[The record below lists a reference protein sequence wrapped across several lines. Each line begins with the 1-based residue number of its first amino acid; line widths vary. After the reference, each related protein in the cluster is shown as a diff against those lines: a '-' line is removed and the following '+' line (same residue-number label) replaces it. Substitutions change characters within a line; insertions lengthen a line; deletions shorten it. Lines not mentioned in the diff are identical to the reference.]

1 MKILFVIA
9 HIGKGG
15 GQVTQ
20 SIRLIKEI
28 SKHHDVKLLTL
39 RYDSDIVDE
48 PCETIYAGPLKFP
61 FGIFYLWK
69 KLITMKEK
77 FDVIQCFDG
86 YFALPAV
93 WLSGRRPY
101 FLRLGL
107 SARGDFNSRG
117 KTFLSRFADIALFP
131 IIFSSGFIVN
141 SNELAKD
148 MICYKPEVIHNGYE
162 LGKLIEDKK
171 KLRNELGIPSNSF
184 IMTYTGK
191 IIERKNLEVIF
202 ESLKT
207 LDGVRFLLIGN
218 EDEEHYGNSYF
229 QSLKSRYP
237 TEWKKVIVTGEVH
250 MNKVRKY
257 LMASDIFVFPSKLEG
272 SPNSVLEAMSVGL
285 PVICSN
291 IPNHKEMIT
300 HGRNGF
306 LFKGTKDLVRL
317 VKRIMSDRIL
327 AKTIGQNEIEFIKD
341 RHDIK
346 SVAEKYIRLYRR
358 CISK

>member
-39 RYDSDIVDE
+39 RYESDIVDE

-61 FGIFYLWK
+61 MGIFHLWK

-107 SARGDFNSRG
+107 SAKGDFLSRG
-117 KTFLSRFADIALFP
+117 KTSLSRFADAVLFP

-141 SNELAKD
+141 SKELAKD
-148 MICYKPEVIHNGYE
+148 MRFYRPEVIHNGYE
-162 LGKLIEDKK
+162 LGKLTEDKK
-171 KLRNELGIPSNSF
+171 KLRKELGIPPDSF

-202 ESLKT
+202 ESLKY
-207 LDGVRFLLIGN
+207 LDGVRFLFVGN
-218 EDEEHYGNSYF
+218 QDEEHYGSSYF

-237 TEWKKVIVTGEVH
+237 NEWKKVIVTGEVH
-250 MNKVRKY
+250 MDKVRRY

-291 IPNHKEMIT
+291 ILNHKEIIS

-306 LFKGTKDLVRL
+306 LFKDTKDIICL
-317 VKRIMSDRIL
+317 VKMLQSDMDL
-327 AKTIGQNEIEFIKD
+327 ARKIGQNAIESIRA

-346 SVAEKYIRLYRR
+346 NAAKKYIESYRR